1 MESLRTTN
9 DILHG
14 QVQSLGVQVD
24 RLLENRAAAAL
35 GESPAVTTSASSTA
49 TATAVATS
57 SDGGRRF
64 ASRTHL
70 SHHLKDLTRMQ

>member
-35 GESPAVTTSASSTA
+35 GESSAVTTSASSIA
-49 TATAVATS
+49 TATSSTVATS
-57 SDGGRRF
+57 SDGGRKF
-64 ASRTHL
+64 AL
-70 SHHLKDLTRMQ
+70 